1 MMQTIFITGAS
12 SGLGKATALRFANS
26 GWKVI
31 ATMRNPSN
39 NTQLVSHENITV
51 LPLDLTDNTQ
61 IEIAVEKAISL
72 GVDVVWNNAGVG
84 LTGPLESYTDTQIQQ
99 QIEVNLL
106 SVIRITRAFTPYFRQ
121 RKKGLF
127 LATTSIGGL
136 ITFPFNTAYCASKW
150 AVEGL
155 YESLSF
161 ELEPFNIGVKTI
173 SPGGIASSFRDNM
186 IVAQHEAYTEP
197 FEQMYQAFIS
207 GKTPTIASSPEE
219 LAEVVF
225 EAATDGKKQ
234 LRYVAGKDA
243 NIYVQQRLEQGAEQ
257 FRNNM
262 AELFFG
268 KADI

>member
-1 MMQTIFITGAS
+1 MQTIFITGTS
-12 SGLGKATALRFANS
+12 SGLGKATALKFANS

-31 ATMRNPSN
+31 ATMRDPERGVE
-39 NTQLVSHENITV
+39 LAAHEHITV
-51 LPLDLTDNTQ
+51 LPLDLRDSAQ
-61 IEIAVEKAISL
+61 IAKAVEKAISMD
-72 GVDVVWNNAGVG
+72 VDAVWNNAGVG
-84 LTGPLESYTDTQIQQ
+84 LTGPLESYTDAQLQQ
-99 QIEVNLL
+99 QLEVNLL
-106 SVIRITRAFTPYFRQ
+106 SVIRVTRAFIPYFRQ

-161 ELEPFNIGVKTI
+161 ELEPFNIWVKTI
-173 SPGGIASSFRDNM
+173 SPGAIASSFRDNM
-186 IVAQHEAYTEP
+186 TVVQHEAYTEA
-197 FEQMYQAFIS
+197 FNQMYQAFMT
-207 GKTPTIASSPEE
+207 GKTPTRVSTADE

-234 LRYVAGKDA
+234 IRYVAGSDA
-243 NIYVQQRLEQGAEQ
+243 NIYVQQRLAQGAEQ

-268 KADI
+268 K

>member
-1 MMQTIFITGAS
+1 MQTIFITGAS
-12 SGLGKATALRFANS
+12 SGLGKATALKFANS
-26 GWKVI
+26 GWNVI
-31 ATMRNPSN
+31 ATMRDPERGAE
-39 NTQLVSHENITV
+39 LAAHEYITV
-51 LPLDLTDNTQ
+51 LPLDLTNTTQ
-61 IEIAVEKAISL
+61 IGEAVEKAISL
-72 GVDVVWNNAGVG
+72 EVDVVWNNAGVG
-84 LTGPLESYTDTQIQQ
+84 LTGPLESYTDAQLQQ
-99 QIEVNLL
+99 QLDVNLL
-106 SVIRITRAFTPYFRQ
+106 SVIRVTRAFIPYFRQ

-136 ITFPFNTAYCASKW
+136 ITFPFNTVYCGSKW

-186 IVAQHEAYTEP
+186 VIVQHESYNDA
-197 FEQMYQAFIS
+197 FNQMYEAFMS
-207 GKTPTIASSPEE
+207 GKTPTIASTAEE
-219 LAEVVF
+219 LAEIVF

-234 LRYVAGKDA
+234 IRYVAGNDA
-243 NIYVQQRLEQGAEQ
+243 NVYVQQRLAQGAEQ

-268 KADI
+268 K

>member
-1 MMQTIFITGAS
+1 MQTIFITGAS
-12 SGLGKATALRFANS
+12 SGLGKATALKFANR

-31 ATMRNPSN
+31 ATVRDPERG
-39 NTQLVSHENITV
+39 TALAAHEHITI
-51 LPLDLTDNTQ
+51 LPLDLTDAVQ
-61 IEIAVEKAISL
+61 IAEAAEKAISL

-84 LTGPLESYTDTQIQQ
+84 LTGPLESFTDVQLQQ
-99 QIEVNLL
+99 QMDVNLL
-106 SVIRITRAFTPYFRQ
+106 SVIRVTRAFIPYFRQ
-121 RKKGLF
+121 RKHGLF

-136 ITFPFNTAYCASKW
+136 ITFPFNTVYCASKW

-161 ELEPFNIGVKTI
+161 ELEPFNIAVKTI
-173 SPGGIASSFRDNM
+173 SPGAIASSFRDNM
-186 IVAQHEAYTEP
+186 VVVQHEAYNDA
-197 FEQMYQAFIS
+197 FNQMYQAFMS
-207 GKTPTIASSPEE
+207 GKTPTSVSTAEE

-234 LRYVAGKDA
+234 IRYIAGKDA
-243 NIYVQQRLEQGAEQ
+243 NIYVQQRLVQGAEQ

-268 KADI
+268 K